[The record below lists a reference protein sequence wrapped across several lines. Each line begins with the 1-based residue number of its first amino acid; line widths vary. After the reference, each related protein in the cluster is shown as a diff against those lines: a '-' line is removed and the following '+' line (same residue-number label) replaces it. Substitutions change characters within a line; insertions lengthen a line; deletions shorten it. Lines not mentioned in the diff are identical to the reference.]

1 MCELRIW
8 LDSGVHRLP
17 VVAIGRINCGGLRWK
32 LGGQEVVDCSW
43 SGWEIISL
51 KSPKQFIKYSQ
62 MYLFYREGNRG
73 TEEKSSA

>member
-1 MCELRIW
+1 M
-8 LDSGVHRLP
+8 
-17 VVAIGRINCGGLRWK
+17 AIGRIHCGGLRWK

-51 KSPKQFIKYSQ
+51 KSLKQLIKCVSQ

-73 TEEKSSA
+73 TEGKSPA